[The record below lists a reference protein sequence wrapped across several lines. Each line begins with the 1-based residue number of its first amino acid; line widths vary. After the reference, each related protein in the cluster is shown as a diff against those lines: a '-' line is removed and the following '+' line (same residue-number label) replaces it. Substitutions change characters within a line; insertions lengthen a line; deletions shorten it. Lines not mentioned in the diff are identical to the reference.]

1 MYDVYAGKRKS
12 LVFPIMC
19 NAHVVIPY
27 SENIVDIE
35 GTPSDTSDDIPY
47 GLWAHD
53 DDFTIEWLITPY
65 DINGLGT
72 SGRIDRVAQN
82 TKAGVMPANG
92 AGNFISE
99 AYLSTTNRLSH
110 KMCIF
115 KCAGFKVTLENT
127 TSTNFNQ
134 PAEYKLN
141 ITYSTGS
148 GVANNS
154 TIIPIITA
162 SGSRSFEYDIVQ
174 LNHHRTGFNEDGR
187 ITHDEVGIVF
197 PAMSSDSATIATGLT
212 TYFYVGQD
220 IYTKDGFNFTKI
232 GTIDSMNAG
241 GGNNI
246 TLDTTVSALPI
257 STPLYADTYKEP
269 KYIDNIHHLAISY
282 SKNSNM
288 INFYYGGKLIKSSLV
303 SGYGSGNTLSFGR
316 EDIIIGKNT
325 TGNNNASTDEQFMG
339 EIHEMSVTSVY
350 QKSFRYLNTLMP
362 KFDDTLLYLRF
373 EEGNE

>member
-1 MYDVYAGKRKS
+1 
-12 LVFPIMC
+12 
-19 NAHVVIPY
+19 
-27 SENIVDIE
+27 
-35 GTPSDTSDDIPY
+35 
-47 GLWAHD
+47 
-53 DDFTIEWLITPY
+53 
-65 DINGLGT
+65 
-72 SGRIDRVAQN
+72 VAQN

-92 AGNFISE
+92 SGNFISE

-141 ITYSTGS
+141 ISHPSAS
-148 GVANNS
+148 GTSNYH
-154 TIIPIITA
+154 TIIPVITA
-162 SGSRSFEYDIVQ
+162 SSNRTFEYDVVQ
-174 LNHHRTGFNEDGR
+174 LNHHRTGFNKDGR
-187 ITHDEVGIVF
+187 ITHDKVGEVF
-197 PAMSSDSATIATGLT
+197 PAMSGASATIATGTT
-212 TYFYVGQD
+212 TYFHVGQD

-232 GTIDSMNAG
+232 GTITQVGSG

-246 TLDTTVSALPI
+246 VLDTTVSALPI
-257 STPLYADTYKEP
+257 TTPLYADTYKEP

-282 SKNSNM
+282 SKNSN
-288 INFYYGGKLIKSSLV
+288 IVNIYYGGKLINSSLIG
-303 SGYGSGNTLSFGR
+303 GYGLGNTLSFGR

>member
-35 GTPSDTSDDIPY
+35 GTPSDTTDDIPY

-92 AGNFISE
+92 SGNFISE

-115 KCAGFKVTLENT
+115 KCAGFRVTLENT

-148 GVANNS
+148 GTANNS
-154 TIIPIITA
+154 TIIPVITA
-162 SGSRSFEYDIVQ
+162 SSNRTFEYDLVQ
-174 LNHHRTGFNEDGR
+174 LNHHRTGFNADGR
-187 ITHDEVGIVF
+187 IVYDNIGTVF
-197 PAMSSDSATIATGLT
+197 PAQSGPSATIQVTPY
-212 TYFYVGQD
+212 TYFYEGQN
-220 IYTKDGFNFTKI
+220 IYTRDGFNFTKI
-232 GTIDSMNAG
+232 GTIDSIG
-241 GGNNI
+241 GSGI
-246 TLDTTVSALPI
+246 VLDTATSSALPAL
-257 STPLYADTYKEP
+257 TKLYTDTYKEP

-288 INFYYGGKLIKSSLV
+288 INFYYGGKLIESSLV
-303 SGYGSGNTLSFGR
+303 SGYALGNTLSFGR

>member
-35 GTPSDTSDDIPY
+35 GTPNDTTDDIPY

-72 SGRIDRVAQN
+72 SGRVGRVAQN

-92 AGNFISE
+92 TGNFISE

-115 KCAGFKVTLENT
+115 KCAGFRITLENT
-127 TSTNFNQ
+127 TSNNFNQ

-148 GVANNS
+148 GTLNNS
-154 TIIPIITA
+154 TIIPVITA
-162 SGSRSFEYDIVQ
+162 SSNRTFEYDIVQ

-187 ITHDEVGIVF
+187 ILYDNIGEVF
-197 PAMSSDSATIATGLT
+197 PAQSGASATIEVTP
-212 TYFYVGQD
+212 YSFFHVGQN
-220 IYTKDGFNFTKI
+220 IYTKDGFDFTKI
-232 GTIDSMNAG
+232 GTIDSIG
-241 GGNNI
+241 VSGI
-246 TLDTTVSALPI
+246 VLDTSTSSALPAN
-257 STPLYADTYKEP
+257 TKLYTETYKEP
-269 KYIDNIHHLAISY
+269 KYINNIHHLAISY
-282 SKNSNM
+282 SKNSN
-288 INFYYGGKLIKSSLV
+288 IVNLYYGGKLIKSYSI
-303 SGYGSGNTLSFGR
+303 GSHTLSFGR